1 MAILRLATKY
11 EIRHL
16 RTRALHHL
24 NVFLP
29 TTPLFKGWRD
39 LGNRVATFPDILAA
53 KCPDILADARECNA
67 PFLAP
72 ACAYNLVCAMRDA
85 GELRR
90 WGRGE
95 VGRGGGEEKGEKGE
109 GEAPHA
115 RVVSRTTSPVV
126 DRRMER

>member
-1 MAILRLATKY
+1 MLLLSDY
-11 EIRHL
+11 VL
-16 RTRALHHL
+16 MLS
-24 NVFLP
+24 
-29 TTPLFKGWRD
+29 
-39 LGNRVATFPDILAA
+39 ATFPSLITLIGLAA
-53 KCPDILADARECNA
+53 MCPDILADARECHA

>member
-1 MAILRLATKY
+1 MAILHPATTY

-24 NVFLP
+24 NVFFP
-29 TTPLFKGWRD
+29 TTPFFKGWRD
-39 LGNRVATFPDILAA
+39 LGNRAATFPDILAA
-53 KCPDILADARECNA
+53 MCPDILADARECHA

-95 VGRGGGEEKGEKGE
+95 VGRGGGEEKGEGGE
-109 GEAPHA
+109 GRRGSTPRA
-115 RVVSRTTSPVV
+115 RR
-126 DRRMER
+126 E

>member
-24 NVFLP
+24 NVFFP

-39 LGNRVATFPDILAA
+39 LGNRAATFPDILAA
-53 KCPDILADARECNA
+53 TCPDILADACECNA

-72 ACAYNLVCAMRDA
+72 ACAYNLVCVMRDA

-95 VGRGGGEEKGEKGE
+95 GDGGGRDGG
-109 GEAPHA
+109 GGGGGGAA
-115 RVVSRTTSPVV
+115 R
-126 DRRMER
+126 